1 MKRRITIGIDQSIRF
16 TGITVVYNDTSDL
29 AFYGITN
36 KIPSKWKKVSKADFP
51 CRVEI
56 REYTSI
62 QKPDDYSEAEV
73 VKFNNIYNIVTE
85 IGKIFDELLEDS
97 ETEIEVRMEGISFSS
112 RNTSSLA
119 ELSALNYLIR
129 EACYKRK
136 IKFIILP
143 PTKVKKF
150 ATGNGQADKELMT
163 ESFFVLNPSMREVSK
178 YIKIDDIADSYF
190 MAMYEE

>member
-1 MKRRITIGIDQSIRF
+1 MKRKITIGIDQSIRF

>member
-1 MKRRITIGIDQSIRF
+1 MKRKITIGIDQSIRF

-51 CRVEI
+51 SRVEI

-129 EACYKRK
+129 ETCYKRN

>member
-1 MKRRITIGIDQSIRF
+1 MKRKITIGIDQSIRF

-36 KIPSKWKKVSKADFP
+36 KIPSKWKKVSKADFSSK
-51 CRVEI
+51 VEV

-129 EACYKRK
+129 EACYKRN